1 MVDAWGTQGEYSYGY
16 LIPFISLFLIWQK
29 KNHLERLSLSGS
41 WWGLA
46 TVLLAIAAYGVGEL
60 SALYVIVQYS
70 FLAVIAGVTLALVG
84 WRGLRLLLAPL
95 FILVFMVPLPE
106 FIFQGLSLQAQL
118 ISSHLGVAVIKFFG
132 ISVYLE
138 GNVIDLG
145 PYKLQVAEACNGL
158 RYLFPLMIVSFIMA
172 YFFKAAMWK
181 RIVIFF
187 SAIPLTILMNSFR
200 IGVIGITVQYWGTAA
215 AEGFLHEFEGWIV
228 FMACTAMLAGEMWL
242 LTRMSGDKRPLRAV
256 FGLELPESMPIDA
269 KMEYRRLP
277 HAFFLAVAAVGLGLI
292 LSQALPSRAEIIPT
306 HKSFATFPLVLA
318 GWHGR
323 EETMSKTYV
332 DALKFDDYIL
342 ANFKNSSDSPVNFYV
357 AYYDSQRKGA
367 SAHSPRSC
375 MPGDGWQIT
384 SFTQKAIDGAKV
396 GNVALNVNRA
406 VIQKGN
412 ATQLVYY
419 WFQQRGRVITNEYLV
434 KWFLFWDALT
444 KNRTDG
450 ALVRIMTT
458 VNGRGPL
465 TEADAELTHF
475 VKDIAPQ
482 LTTYIPGA

>member
-1 MVDAWGTQGEYSYGY
+1 MVDAWGDQGEYSYGY
-16 LIPFISLFLIWQK
+16 LIPFISAFLIWQK
-29 KNHLERLSLSGS
+29 KDQLANLPLSGS
-41 WWGLA
+41 WWGLMI
-46 TVLLAIAAYGVGEL
+46 VLFGIAFYGVGEL
-60 SALYVIVQYS
+60 SSLYVIVQYS
-70 FLAVIAGVTLALVG
+70 FLVVIAGVALALVG
-84 WRGLRLLLAPL
+84 IRGLRLLVAPL
-95 FILVFMVPLPE
+95 FILIFMVPLPE
-106 FIFQGLSLQAQL
+106 FIFQGLSMRAQL
-118 ISSHLGVAVIKFFG
+118 ISSQLGVAVIKLFG

-145 PYKLQVAEACNGL
+145 TYKLQVVEACNGL

-172 YFFKAAMWK
+172 YFFKAPMWK
-181 RIVIFF
+181 RVAIFL
-187 SAIPLTILMNSFR
+187 SAIPLTIIMNSFR

-242 LTRMSGDKRPLRAV
+242 LTRMSGDKRSLRAV
-256 FGLELPESMPIDA
+256 FGLELPATMPSSA
-269 KMEYRRLP
+269 TVEYRRLP
-277 HAFFLAVAAVGLGLI
+277 RAFIVTVGAVGIGLV
-292 LSQALPSRAEIIPT
+292 LSQTLPTRAEIVPD
-306 HKSFATFPLVLA
+306 HRSFATFPLVFA
-318 GWHGR
+318 GWRGQ
-323 EETMSKTYV
+323 EEPMSKVYI
-332 DALKFDDYIL
+332 DALKFDDYIV
-342 ANFKNSSDSPVNFYV
+342 ANYKDLSHNPVNFYV
-357 AYYDSQRKGA
+357 AYYGSQRKGA

-384 SFTQKAIDGAKV
+384 SFSQKAIDGVKV
-396 GNVALNVNRA
+396 GDVALTVNRA

-458 VNGRGPL
+458 INNGESLG
-465 TEADAELTHF
+465 EADAELTHF
-475 VKDIAPQ
+475 VKDVAPR
-482 LTTYIPGA
+482 LTIYIPGA